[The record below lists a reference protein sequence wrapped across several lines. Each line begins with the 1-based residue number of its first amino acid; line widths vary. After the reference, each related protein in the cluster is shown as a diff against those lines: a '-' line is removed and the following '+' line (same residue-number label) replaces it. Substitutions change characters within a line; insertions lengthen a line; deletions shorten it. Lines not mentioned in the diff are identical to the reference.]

1 MHGSLLDRGAK
12 SGLAD
17 SNVRLLSKSPRKCT
31 ITGIDNHELPVLDVV
46 QCGGLVDT
54 IHVNLIMNEY
64 AYYGEAIAFIHQVKL
79 NGTPTLWMTSQS
91 KFEANRRLLPLIDN
105 PCHQCVKVD

>member
-1 MHGSLLDRGAK
+1 MGAK
-12 SGLAD
+12 SVLAD

-54 IHVNLIMNEY
+54 THVNLIMNEY
-64 AYYGEAIAFIHQVKL
+64 AYYGEAIAFIHQVKS
-79 NGTPTLWMTSQS
+79 NGTSTSQS
-91 KFEANRRLLPLIDN
+91 KFEANRRLLPLIDD